1 MAHTVHT
8 AAELTELV
16 CLLLKHA
23 NLHKISYEENE
34 NKLNQSCKL
43 RCWAFEAENIMVL
56 LHHLLKECPSSFPQ
70 AGDDVGIVLHYQ
82 W

>member
-8 AAELTELV
+8 ADELTELE

-34 NKLNQSCKL
+34 NKLSQSCKL
-43 RCWAFEAENIMVL
+43 RC
-56 LHHLLKECPSSFPQ
+56 
-70 AGDDVGIVLHYQ
+70 
-82 W
+82 